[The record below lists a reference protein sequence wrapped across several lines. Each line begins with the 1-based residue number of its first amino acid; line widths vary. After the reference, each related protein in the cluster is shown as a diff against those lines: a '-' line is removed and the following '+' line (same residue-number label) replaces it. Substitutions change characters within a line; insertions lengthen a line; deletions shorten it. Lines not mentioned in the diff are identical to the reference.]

1 MRGWRSERWRSHSS
15 AGPLEDFSSLTVV
28 SLRISKCVAM
38 PGMSLSKNRE
48 RQVHLTASTHIDVRR
63 QNALAS
69 SARIARRVVAVGNGG
84 RQRGGGGDHR
94 EARRCSADRADVR
107 TGILVWAGSRPDLLH
122 RRPSDSRLRTFDR
135 DAQDHQHP
143 LRGSDG
149 LAAWPRLGLA
159 PLAPSPAGA
168 SAPRRGSGRRRP
180 LARCLGVRREHQAV
194 VPALHHLTQPGTV
207 LRRPGVVDEVTDRPA
222 SWPSTLEL

>member
-1 MRGWRSERWRSHSS
+1 MRGWRSECWRSHAS
-15 AGPLEDFSSLTVV
+15 AGPLEDFSSSTVV

-48 RQVHLTASTHIDVRR
+48 RQVYLTASTHIDVRR

-69 SARIARRVVAVGNGG
+69 SARIARRAVAVGNGG

-107 TGILVWAGSRPDLLH
+107 TGILVSAGSRPDPPDC
-122 RRPSDSRLRTFDR
+122 RPSNSWLRTFDR

-149 LAAWPRLGLA
+149 LDVGPRLGLA
-159 PLAPSPAGA
+159 PLSRPQPARQLPAAEVAGA
-168 SAPRRGSGRRRP
+168 GRSLAASVSDENTRP
-180 LARCLGVRREHQAV
+180 SYPPSTTSRSRARYFGA
-194 VPALHHLTQPGTV
+194 PAL
-207 LRRPGVVDEVTDRPA
+207 
-222 SWPSTLEL
+222 